1 MRIDAHQHY
10 WRYDPVEYDWI
21 DETMTPLRRDF
32 LPEDVAPDM
41 AAMGFDA
48 AVAVQASQTPIETRR
63 LLDLAD
69 RYSSVAGVVG
79 WVDVQAVD
87 LERQLEALVAHP
99 RLVGLRHIVQS
110 EPDDFL
116 ARPAFRRGIAALERH
131 DLPYD
136 VLIYERQMPAAI
148 DFVRAFPRQRFV
160 LDHVGKPDIRRGRID
175 AWQTQLRRLAEL
187 PNVCCKLSGLVTEAD
202 WRTWTAGRIR
212 PYIETACEAFGPDR
226 LMIGSDWP
234 VCTLAADYARTMTLV
249 IDALADWSEAER
261 DAVLGGTATRF
272 WKLRER
278 NAGSR

>member
-32 LPEDVAPDM
+32 LPGDIAADM
-41 AAMGFDA
+41 AALGVDA
-48 AVAVQASQTPIETRR
+48 AVAVQASQTPLETQR

-69 RYSSVAGVVG
+69 RHPSIAGVVG
-79 WVDVQAVD
+79 WDDFQAADV
-87 LERQLEALVAHP
+87 ERQIEAVAAHP

-136 VLIYERQMPAAI
+136 VLIYERQLPAAV

-160 LDHVGKPDIRRGRID
+160 LDHAGKPDIRSGRID
-175 AWQTQLRRLAEL
+175 TWRAGLRELAGL
-187 PNVCCKLSGLVTEAD
+187 PNICCKLSGLVTEAD
-202 WRTWTAGRIR
+202 WRTWTAAAIR

-249 IDALADWSEAER
+249 IDALAGWSDSER
-261 DAVLGGTATRF
+261 DSVLGGTAATF
-272 WKLRER
+272 WGLTQPR
-278 NAGSR
+278 